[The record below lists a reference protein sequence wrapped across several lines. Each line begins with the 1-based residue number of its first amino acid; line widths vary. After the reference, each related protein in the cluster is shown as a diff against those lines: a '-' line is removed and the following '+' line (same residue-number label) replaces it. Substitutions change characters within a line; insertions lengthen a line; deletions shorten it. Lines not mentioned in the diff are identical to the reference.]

1 MPFLPT
7 GYTSPSSP
15 EALLLSDAIAAYIRK
30 VEEQYTLP
38 DGSLTAWGKCKCNQ
52 IRFVGQH
59 APDFCLSDF
68 GLCQIEDM
76 IRVVAAR
83 PARKH
88 DGKPISHSWAKAT
101 IREFRQFIRWLDR
114 SNEFVWR
121 KPRDYEAA
129 ATSSTQWPDPTSKE

>member
-7 GYTSPSSP
+7 GNTSPSSP
-15 EALLLSDAIAAYIRK
+15 EALLLSDAIAAYIHK

-38 DGSLTAWGKCKCNQ
+38 DGLLTGWGKSKCTR
-52 IRFVGQH
+52 IRFVEQR
-59 APDFCLSDF
+59 APDTRLSDF

-88 DGKPISHSWAKAT
+88 DGK
-101 IREFRQFIRWLDR
+101 R
-114 SNEFVWR
+114 
-121 KPRDYEAA
+121 
-129 ATSSTQWPDPTSKE
+129 